1 GVYISEGLRRKY
13 PKAELDF
20 NWHFLFPSTKLSTD
34 RDTGELRRHHI
45 NESAIQRAVKR
56 AATDACIEKTVTCH
70 TLRHSFATH
79 LLESGADIRTVQEQL
94 GHTDVKTTQ
103 IYTHVIERGAGGVLS
118 PLSSL

>member
-1 GVYISEGLRRKY
+1 
-13 PKAELDF
+13 
-20 NWHFLFPSTKLSTD
+20 
-34 RDTGELRRHHI
+34 RHHI

-56 AATDACIEKTVTCH
+56 AASDASIEKTVTCH